1 MWFSCDCAP
10 QAQSQNYQCLMN
22 DAGLQVRTVAGAQFW
37 ERIAKICGP
46 LIWENPSVNTHT
58 SNPIIYTLK
67 SVWMPPVLPRA
78 SFWLD
83 VGVLRQTL
91 IITLAQ
97 RRICRVAFNIPL
109 VKLDPAIPS
118 TSTTSTLRQSS
129 HYKGSK
135 CFSKHRNGDVTSDRC
150 VFSPRIIEVEL
161 KSSLNQIFITVTHYC
176 SETCFKRTPGT
187 CQWQSN

>member
-1 MWFSCDCAP
+1 
-10 QAQSQNYQCLMN
+10 MN

-97 RRICRVAFNIPL
+97 RRICRVAFNIPPCQIRPG
-109 VKLDPAIPS
+109 DPEHIHYINF
-118 TSTTSTLRQSS
+118 TSIKPLQ
-129 HYKGSK
+129 GSK